1 MTLTRLLLLLTLAA
15 CKHGPP
21 EAAGAPKEIPA
32 PFDADALRA
41 GLPVGTTVLYRLS
54 APEAPPMLTSWVVVQ
69 ADEEGLVVQNTMLDD
84 NRDPIGDGVAL
95 EKSWEAMEAESRPT
109 PGSELLDLGK
119 QPMALGTLKVTS
131 YFVPN
136 PADEAKIDIITYSKQ
151 HPGPPVKLESE
162 VNGEIVLTMEAIEW
176 TVGP

>member
-1 MTLTRLLLLLTLAA
+1 
-15 CKHGPP
+15 
-21 EAAGAPKEIPA
+21 
-32 PFDADALRA
+32 
-41 GLPVGTTVLYRLS
+41 
-54 APEAPPMLTSWVVVQ
+54 
-69 ADEEGLVVQNTMLDD
+69 
-84 NRDPIGDGVAL
+84 
-95 EKSWEAMEAESRPT
+95 
-109 PGSELLDLGK
+109 
-119 QPMALGTLKVTS
+119 VTS